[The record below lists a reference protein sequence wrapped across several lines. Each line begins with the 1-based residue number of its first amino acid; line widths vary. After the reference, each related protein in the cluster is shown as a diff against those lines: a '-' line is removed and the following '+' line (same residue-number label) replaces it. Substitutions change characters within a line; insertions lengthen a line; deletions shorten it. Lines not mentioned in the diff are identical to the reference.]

1 MGQRSAV
8 RELTERSGN
17 ADATAKPPLHPLW
30 VFLIA
35 VLLPGVG
42 QVVNNTPKRGLMF
55 LFFIM
60 SMGWVTLHLAPPEAS
75 FVGRYAGGFSFMP
88 FRSWMP
94 IGGRATAGR
103 SFIATTGEPTMPR
116 PDRTRHPS
124 RPQPKNGGTAK
135 GTARRTAI
143 PPDMEAFA

>member
-75 FVGRYAGGFSFMP
+75 FVGRYAGGFFIYAISILDAYRWARHRWAF
-88 FRSWMP
+88 FHRDH
-94 IGGRATAGR
+94 GRTDNAA
-103 SFIATTGEPTMPR
+103 P
-116 PDRTRHPS
+116 
-124 RPQPKNGGTAK
+124 
-135 GTARRTAI
+135 
-143 PPDMEAFA
+143 